1 MEDKISFKN
10 RTKNRLMSKYGLEME
25 EEEIPKPTVYKS
37 KVYSSIIQR
46 NFSWRLGRSFK
57 KYFTENANRAR
68 ILFY

>member
-1 MEDKISFKN
+1 
-10 RTKNRLMSKYGLEME
+10 MSKYGLEME

>member
-1 MEDKISFKN
+1 
-10 RTKNRLMSKYGLEME
+10 MSKYGLEME

-57 KYFTENANRAR
+57 KYFTENANRTR
-68 ILFY
+68 ILFYWGYNHMNFLCLLCL